1 LGGTPTYRI
10 PAALLAPRRKPI
22 LAVLGALATIAVATG
37 CDAQEDA
44 DLDNGRSL
52 FTDKCGTCHSLDEAA
67 TTADVGP
74 DLDAAFANARASGMD
89 SDTIEAVV
97 QAQISN
103 PREADPDATNVYMP
117 ANLVTGQDAED
128 VAAYIAEVAGVPG
141 IEPPQAPGGP
151 GGQVF
156 ANNGC
161 GSCHTFA
168 AAESTGTVGP
178 DLDEVIAGQ
187 SAKEVEE
194 SIVDPDAKPSQGFP
208 SGVMPQ
214 DYEEQIPE
222 EDLKLLVDFLI
233 EDAGK
238 GGGGSGG

>member
-1 LGGTPTYRI
+1 
-10 PAALLAPRRKPI
+10 LARRRRKPI
-22 LAVLGALATIAVATG
+22 LVALGAVAAVAIASG

-44 DLDNGRSL
+44 NLDDGRAL
-52 FTDKCGTCHSLDEAA
+52 FTDKCGTCHALDEAA

-74 DLDAAFANARASGMD
+74 DLDAAFANAREAGMD
-89 SDTIEAVV
+89 EDTIEGVV
-97 QAQISN
+97 QSQIAN

-128 VAAYIAEVAGVPG
+128 VAAYVASVAGVPG
-141 IEPPQAPGGP
+141 IEPPEAPGGP

-161 GSCHTFA
+161 GSCHTLS

-178 DLDEVIAGQ
+178 DLDEVIPGQ
-187 SAKEVEE
+187 SAARVEE
-194 SIVDPDAKPSQGFP
+194 SIVDPEAEPAQGFP
-208 SGVMPQ
+208 TGVMPE

-233 EDAGK
+233 ENAGQ
-238 GGGGSGG
+238 GGGAGS

>member
-1 LGGTPTYRI
+1 L
-10 PAALLAPRRKPI
+10 AARSRKPI
-22 LAVLGALATIAVATG
+22 LALLAAAAILAVATG

-44 DLDNGRSL
+44 DHENGRAL
-52 FTDKCGTCHSLDEAA
+52 FTDKCGTCHALDEAA
-67 TTADVGP
+67 TASDVGP

-89 SDTIEAVV
+89 EDTIEAVV
-97 QAQISN
+97 QSQIAN
-103 PREADPDATNVYMP
+103 PREADPEATNVYMP
-117 ANLVTGQDAED
+117 ADLVTGQDAED
-128 VAAYIAEVAGVPG
+128 VAAYVADVAGVPG
-141 IEPPQAPGGP
+141 IEPPEAPGGP

-161 GSCHTFA
+161 GSCHTLA

-187 SAKEVEE
+187 DAKMVEE
-194 SIVDPDAKPSQGFP
+194 SIVDPDAEPSQGFP

-222 EDLKLLVDFLI
+222 DDLELLVDFLL
-233 EDAGK
+233 ENAGK
-238 GGGGSGG
+238 GGGSGG

>member
-1 LGGTPTYRI
+1 VGRPTYRI
-10 PAALLAPRRKPI
+10 PAALLTPRRKPV
-22 LAVLGALATIAVATG
+22 LAVLGAVATVAIASG

-44 DLDNGRSL
+44 DHDNGRSL
-52 FTDKCGTCHSLDEAA
+52 FTDKCGTCHALDEAA

-74 DLDAAFANARASGMD
+74 DLDAAFANARAEGMD
-89 SDTIEAVV
+89 EDTIEAVV

-128 VAAYIAEVAGVPG
+128 VAAYIADVAGVPG

-161 GSCHTFA
+161 GSCHTLA

-178 DLDEVIAGQ
+178 DLDEVIPGQ

-194 SIVDPDAKPSQGFP
+194 SIVDPEAQPSQGFP
-208 SGVMPQ
+208 AGVMPE

-222 EDLKLLVDFLI
+222 EDLQLLVDFLI
-233 EDAGK
+233 ENAGK
-238 GGGGSGG
+238 GGGSGG

>member
-1 LGGTPTYRI
+1 M
-10 PAALLAPRRKPI
+10 AARSRKPI
-22 LAVLGALATIAVATG
+22 LALLAAAAILAVATG

-44 DLDNGRSL
+44 DHENGRAL
-52 FTDKCGTCHSLDEAA
+52 FTDKCGTCHALDEAA
-67 TTADVGP
+67 TASDVGP

-89 SDTIEAVV
+89 EDTIEAVV
-97 QAQISN
+97 QSQIAN
-103 PREADPDATNVYMP
+103 PREADPEATNVYMP
-117 ANLVTGQDAED
+117 ADLVTGQDAED
-128 VAAYIAEVAGVPG
+128 VAAYVADVAGVPG
-141 IEPPQAPGGP
+141 IEPPEAPGGP

-161 GSCHTFA
+161 GSCHTLA

-187 SAKEVEE
+187 DAKMVEE
-194 SIVDPDAKPSQGFP
+194 SIVDPDAEPSQGFP

-222 EDLKLLVDFLI
+222 DDLELLVDFLL
-233 EDAGK
+233 ENAGK
-238 GGGGSGG
+238 GGGSGG